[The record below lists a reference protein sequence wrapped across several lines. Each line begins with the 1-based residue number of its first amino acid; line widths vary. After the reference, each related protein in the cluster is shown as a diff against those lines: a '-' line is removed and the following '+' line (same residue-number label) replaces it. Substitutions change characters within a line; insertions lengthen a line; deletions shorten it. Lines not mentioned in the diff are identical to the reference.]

1 MTRTEHL
8 ILSTIQ
14 RATPVIRAISR
25 RTPSLAKQAER
36 AMHSVALQYAE
47 GIHARGGNRD
57 AKLQGAYAEA
67 KEAMTAMRV
76 AGSTDG
82 AREPLEGHRRRGHGA
97 EMRMRAREPGDGRAG
112 RGTSGRGPGSFPG
125 PDIPGEMSCYSTKT
139 GTHRWRLRPRIM

>member
-8 ILSTIQ
+8 ILSTIE
-14 RATPVIRAISR
+14 RATPLIRTISR

-47 GIHARGGNRD
+47 GMHARGGNRD

-76 AGSTDG
+76 AVASG
-82 AREPLEGHRRRGHGA
+82 AITRERAATTLDELDHIAAILHLKRTRPL
-97 EMRMRAREPGDGRAG
+97 
-112 RGTSGRGPGSFPG
+112 
-125 PDIPGEMSCYSTKT
+125 
-139 GTHRWRLRPRIM
+139 

>member
-8 ILSTIQ
+8 ILSTIE
-14 RATPVIRAISR
+14 RATPVIRVISR
-25 RTPSLAKQAER
+25 RTPSLAKQAMT

-76 AGSTDG
+76 AVACGAIPAERAAPTLDG
-82 AREPLEGHRRRGHGA
+82 LDHIAAILHLKRTRPL
-97 EMRMRAREPGDGRAG
+97 
-112 RGTSGRGPGSFPG
+112 
-125 PDIPGEMSCYSTKT
+125 
-139 GTHRWRLRPRIM
+139 